1 MHVLSKQYQ
10 VLCITH
16 LASVAAWADTHYR
29 VVKEVVGQES
39 QTKVE
44 SLNAQQT
51 IDELAMMTSG
61 QISSRSQNAALEL
74 KERIQ
79 EILHG

>member
-1 MHVLSKQYQ
+1 MHALSKQYQ

-44 SLNAQQT
+44 SLNASQT

>member
-44 SLNAQQT
+44 SLNAHQT